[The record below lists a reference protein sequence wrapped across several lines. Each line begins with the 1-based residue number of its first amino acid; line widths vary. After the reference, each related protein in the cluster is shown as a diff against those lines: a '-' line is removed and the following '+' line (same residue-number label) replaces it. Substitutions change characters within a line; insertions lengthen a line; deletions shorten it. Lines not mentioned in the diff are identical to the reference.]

1 MAGATEIQELR
12 PPLFLISYRILG
24 SVAEAEDAVQELG
37 CVSRQPPPGLRRPG
51 YSSSTTITRISIDVL
66 RSARL
71 SREEYVGE
79 WFPEPLLADPHRD
92 PERSVE
98 PADSVSMA
106 ALLLERLSP
115 LERAAFVLR
124 EVFRFDFAEVA
135 STGAFG
141 PHAGGAPLA
150 EAAATG

>member
-12 PPLFLISYRILG
+12 PPLFSISYRPWVRG
-24 SVAEAEDAVQELG
+24 RG
-37 CVSRQPPPGLRRPG
+37 RGRRPG
-51 YSSSTTITRISIDVL
+51 ARLRFEASSPRPASTRAFLSTTITRISIDVL

-92 PERSVE
+92 PERSVKL
-98 PADSVSMA
+98 ADSVSTA

-141 PHAGGAPLA
+141 PHPGGAPLA